1 MNPLEMRVIDIQADQ
16 LEAVLG
22 GLLPAE
28 WPVSGDDIAR
38 RREGVKNEILLG

>member
-1 MNPLEMRVIDIQADQ
+1 MNPLEMRVCDIQADQ

-28 WPVSGDDIAR
+28 WPFSGDNIAR
-38 RREGVKNEILLG
+38 YSRGSF

>member
-28 WPVSGDDIAR
+28 WPIDGDTP
-38 RREGVKNEILLG
+38 ELQNK